1 MNIPKYLLLDIK
13 LKSLDLTELLKKSI
27 IPIIKGSYYVKL
39 LYYEQFNYFLLI
51 INNQF

>member
-27 IPIIKGSYYVKL
+27 IPIIKGSL
-39 LYYEQFNYFLLI
+39 SI
-51 INNQF
+51 IL